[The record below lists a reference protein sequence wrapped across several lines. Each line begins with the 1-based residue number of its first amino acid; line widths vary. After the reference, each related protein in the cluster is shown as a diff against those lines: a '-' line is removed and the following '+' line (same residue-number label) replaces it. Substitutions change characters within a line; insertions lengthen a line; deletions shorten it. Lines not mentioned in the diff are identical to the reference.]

1 MTIEWQRV
9 TWDDEENVSGP
20 EFFMK
25 QSMSW
30 PVLVRFEEFDGEIG
44 KGVSNRYNLF
54 AEENHYKS
62 IMVAPVVWP
71 EEVGNE

>member
-20 EFFMK
+20 EFFIK

-30 PVLVRFEEFDGEIG
+30 PVLVRFEEHGGEIG

-54 AEENHYKS
+54 AEESNYKS

-71 EEVGNE
+71 EEAGNE